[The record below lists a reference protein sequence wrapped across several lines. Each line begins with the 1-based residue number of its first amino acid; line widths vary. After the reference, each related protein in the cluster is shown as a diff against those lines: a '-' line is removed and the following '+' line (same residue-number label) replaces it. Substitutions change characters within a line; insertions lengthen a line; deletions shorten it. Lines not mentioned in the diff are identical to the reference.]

1 MYLKYFFFSIVMLS
15 SITVHAF
22 IPSPTP
28 PISSGYELPVVAD
41 KFRFDQQLIR
51 SASFHHFGTARSE
64 FEITISDSG
73 QLIFQ
78 NKPLS
83 TGLQEFDWIMDKD
96 KRMYGFFKQ
105 SGNFFGEGAGSYHSS
120 LLGDEWPICAGA
132 IKTDSNG
139 KIISISNKSGHFAP
153 EADNL
158 KYAFNILME
167 KKADIS
173 PLVNLEKQSVLKV
186 HESNS
191 LNILDRVPYSV
202 AEYKKLLAQSTDETV
217 RLKPLTQLTPLSP
230 TQDGVLHEAQAQLDA
245 TFYQE
250 PQNLNEQK
258 LQADYLGNLVH
269 SSFTESDSEYT
280 LAWVAKSNSDFF
292 AVPMENRTTNYHASL
307 LNDEW
312 PVAAGT
318 MKVKNGTIMQI
329 TNQSE
334 FFKPSKES
342 LEKVVWFLKQRFVPM
357 HPDAEQAI
365 RYAPVTR
372 LNSDISVDM
381 YRENL
386 ENGRYFQSSSQQ
398 IMECD

>member
-1 MYLKYFFFSIVMLS
+1 MYLKSILFCIVMLF
-15 SITVHAF
+15 SITTYAF
-22 IPSPTP
+22 TPSPTP
-28 PISSGYELPVVAD
+28 SISSGYELPVVTD
-41 KFRFDQQLIR
+41 KFVFDQQLIR
-51 SASFHHFGTARSE
+51 SASFHNFGAARNS
-64 FEITISDSG
+64 FEVTVSDSG
-73 QLIFQ
+73 QLLFQ

-83 TGLQEFDWIMDKD
+83 TGLQEFDWIMDAD

-120 LLGDEWPICAGA
+120 LLGDEWPVCAGT
-132 IKTDSNG
+132 IKTDING

-158 KYAFNILME
+158 KYAVNILTE
-167 KKADIS
+167 KKAEIS
-173 PLVNLEKQSVLKV
+173 PLVNLEKQSVIKV
-186 HESNS
+186 HSSDS

-202 AEYKKLLAQSTDETV
+202 AEYKKLLAKASDDTV

-230 TQDGVLHEAQAQLDA
+230 TQDSALNEAQAQLDG
-245 TFYQE
+245 TFYKGF
-250 PQNLNEQK
+250 QNLNEQA
-258 LQADYLGNLVH
+258 LRADRWGNLVH
-269 SSFTESDSEYT
+269 SSFAESDSEYT
-280 LAWVAKSNSDFF
+280 LAWTAKSNGDFF
-292 AVPMENRTTNYHASL
+292 AVPIENSAINYHASL

-318 MKVKNGTIMQI
+318 MKVKNGTIMEI

-365 RYAPVTR
+365 RYAPATR
-372 LNSDISVDM
+372 LNSDISVDT

-386 ENGRYFQSSSQQ
+386 ANGDYFRPVTHQ
-398 IMECD
+398 IMDCD